1 MCQKCQ
7 IQTDENGAFS
17 PGTRN
22 AQAVCCL
29 LLWLWG
35 PNEGWEGMKRN
46 ERETEG
52 GEKSEEEWTLQS
64 DLKFIFN
71 QALYSQTTM
80 QCGAKRHN
88 FIGNRA
94 GVDGRK
100 TALLKQTKLTT
111 LL

>member
-35 PNEGWEGMKRN
+35 PNEGWEGMKRS
-46 ERETEG
+46 ERQRVG
-52 GEKSEEEWTLQS
+52 KRAGKSEL
-64 DLKFIFN
+64 F
-71 QALYSQTTM
+71 SQT
-80 QCGAKRHN
+80 
-88 FIGNRA
+88 
-94 GVDGRK
+94 
-100 TALLKQTKLTT
+100 
-111 LL
+111 